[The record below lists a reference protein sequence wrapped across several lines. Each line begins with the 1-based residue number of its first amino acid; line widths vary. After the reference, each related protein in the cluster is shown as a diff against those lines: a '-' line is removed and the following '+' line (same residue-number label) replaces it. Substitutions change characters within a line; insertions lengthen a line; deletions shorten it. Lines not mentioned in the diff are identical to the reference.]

1 MAEGR
6 TAREESEASP
16 EREERE
22 RSFHDEWA
30 EGEDLD
36 RVDVRA
42 AFESLFAQEGRF
54 IRRLLGDLE
63 GRRLLDVGCGLGEAS
78 VYFALEGAEVT
89 ACDLSPG
96 MLRAAKS
103 LAARHGTCLEP
114 LECPADELA
123 AADDS
128 FDVVYA
134 GNLLHH
140 MPDAGTVLGEFRRV
154 VRPGGLVVTW
164 DPLAYNPVINLYR
177 RMATE
182 VRTEDE
188 APLRFSVLREYGR
201 HFRQVHHRE
210 FWLTSLSIFLKYFLV
225 DRVHPNEDRY
235 WKRIYRPQG
244 RGTELVFRPLVA
256 LDQLLL
262 RLPLLGHLAWNTVIW
277 AREPRAAEQ
286 AG

>member
-1 MAEGR
+1 MAKTG
-6 TAREESEASP
+6 
-16 EREERE
+16 REERE
-22 RSFHDEWA
+22 RRFHDGWA
-30 EGEDLD
+30 ESENLGA
-36 RVDVRA
+36 VDVRA

-96 MLRAAKS
+96 MLRAAEA
-103 LAARHGTCLEP
+103 LAARCGTSLETR
-114 LECPADELA
+114 ECPADDLR

-140 MPDAGTVLGEFRRV
+140 MPDAGSVLGEFRRV
-154 VRPGGLVVTW
+154 VRPGGIVVTW
-164 DPLAYNPVINLYR
+164 DPLAYNPVIDLYR

-188 APLRFSVLREYGR
+188 APLRFSVLDEYGQ
-201 HFRQVHHRE
+201 HFHRVRHRE
-210 FWLTSLSIFLKYFLV
+210 FWLTSLSIFVKYFLV

-244 RGTELVFRPLVA
+244 RWTELVFRPLVA

-262 RLPLLGHLAWNTVIW
+262 RLPLVGYLAWNTVIW
-277 AREPRAAEQ
+277 ATEPRDEP
-286 AG
+286 GIVP